1 MAQAEQTQDVVR
13 SLSDTSIAYQRRG
26 AIRRG
31 MFEVADSRSKS
42 RPLRVPRFS
51 AIGH

>member
-1 MAQAEQTQDVVR
+1 MSARYNAITEWDLAAGLASRTHR
-13 SLSDTSIAYQRRG
+13 S

-42 RPLRVPRFS
+42 RPLRVPRFF